1 MKKSLL
7 FSLLTVCTI
16 NSALAENIQ
25 SIDTPVNWSYSAIF
39 NTIFDLYKDDEA
51 SYDAGY
57 YAAERLYY
65 LYYDTNQAV
74 SARWICENYNTI
86 AREEG
91 LLVHNCSNV
100 ITKLINNHNQSI
112 KLGTQLKPID
122 ILNPEN
128 DVYWNPASVTYA
140 CQQAADEYQ
149 EAVTTIVVQSGQD
162 EGFAT
167 KLGRYQAN
175 KAFKRCRDLKY
186 SRELYHKPYSINYLL
201 GYCKGYV
208 FEPVWGYKYDPICS
222 KWIDYAIEHHN
233 KSIRQTENISGTI
246 K

>member
-39 NTIFDLYKDDEA
+39 NTIFDLYKDDD
-51 SYDAGY
+51 STYSAGY
-57 YAAERLYY
+57 MTAERLYY
-65 LYYDTNQAV
+65 LYNDTNQAV
-74 SARWICENYNTI
+74 SARWICENYNAI

-91 LLVHNCSNV
+91 LSVHNCSNV

-112 KLGTQLKPID
+112 KFGKQLKLID
-122 ILNPEN
+122 KLNPEDN
-128 DVYWNPASVTYA
+128 VYWNPASITQA
-140 CQQAADEYQ
+140 CITAADVYQ
-149 EAVTTIVVQSGQD
+149 EALTTITLKIDWPNGLAID
-162 EGFAT
+162 
-167 KLGRYQAN
+167 QAN
-175 KAFKRCRDLKY
+175 KAFISCRDLKY
-186 SRELYHKPYSINYLL
+186 NRELYHKPYSINYLL
-201 GYCKGYV
+201 EDCKKLVFRPFAGYTFNDV
-208 FEPVWGYKYDPICS
+208 CS
-222 KWIDYAIEHHN
+222 KWIDYAIEEHN